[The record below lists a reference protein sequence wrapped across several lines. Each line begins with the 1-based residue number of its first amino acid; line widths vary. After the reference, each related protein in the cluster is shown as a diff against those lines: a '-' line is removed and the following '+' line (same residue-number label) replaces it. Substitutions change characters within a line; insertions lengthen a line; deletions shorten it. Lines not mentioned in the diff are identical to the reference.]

1 MKINDK
7 ELSEVS
13 GGFSESTSVVYT
25 LETGDCFKCAGTFRI
40 YYIPRT
46 YSNVGPNA
54 TISVEKYQFDSE
66 RNVYKYI
73 GNSNGLFVYN
83 VIGDGYLGKLTNL
96 VRD

>member
-1 MKINDK
+1 MKMK
-7 ELSEVS
+7 EFHQQQS
-13 GGFSESTSVVYT
+13 
-25 LETGDCFKCAGTFRI
+25 
-40 YYIPRT
+40 
-46 YSNVGPNA
+46 
-54 TISVEKYQFDSE
+54 EKYQFDSE